1 MKTLLL
7 FIAFLLIASVET
19 TAKEQPFA
27 PKANSYKT
35 SSYKKYGK
43 KKAKQAFA
51 CTKNRKINR
60 KGLMK

>member
-7 FIAFLLIASVET
+7 FIAFVLIASNIE
-19 TAKEQPFA
+19 AKEQPFA
-27 PKANSYKT
+27 PKANNYKSTSYKQ
-35 SSYKKYGK
+35 YGK
-43 KKAKQAFA
+43 KKVKQAFT

>member
-7 FIAFLLIASVET
+7 FIVLLLIAGTIE
-19 TAKEQPFA
+19 AKEHPFA
-27 PKANSYKT
+27 TKANSYKT
-35 SSYKKYGK
+35 TSYKKYGK

>member
-7 FIAFLLIASVET
+7 FIAFLLIAST
-19 TAKEQPFA
+19 INAGQPFA

-51 CTKNRKINR
+51 CMKNRKINR

>member
-7 FIAFLLIASVET
+7 FIAFLLIASIET

-27 PKANSYKT
+27 PKSNSYKST
-35 SSYKKYGK
+35 SYKKYGK

-51 CTKNRKINR
+51 CTKNRKTNR
-60 KGLMK
+60 KGLTR

>member
-7 FIAFLLIASVET
+7 FISLVLIASTIE
-19 TAKEQPFA
+19 AKEQPFA
-27 PKANSYKT
+27 PKANSYKST
-35 SSYKKYGK
+35 SYKKYGK

-60 KGLMK
+60 KGLMR